1 MFSNTKVIFGDI
13 DNFTNLMK
21 KKHFFISFTRIYIG
35 YYKNIQDV
43 NIYETYLES

>member
-21 KKHFFISFTRIYIG
+21 KNIFLYHLQEYIG